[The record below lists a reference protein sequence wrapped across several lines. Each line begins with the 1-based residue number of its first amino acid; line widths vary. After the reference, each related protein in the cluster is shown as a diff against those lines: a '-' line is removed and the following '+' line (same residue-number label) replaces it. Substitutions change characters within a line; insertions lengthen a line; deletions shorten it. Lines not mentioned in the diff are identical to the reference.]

1 MRGPAPAATMRI
13 LYSIERNGVT
23 AARPVHIF
31 KIESDSEA
39 VTFSGQCVQRWSQ
52 ELIESWHWQ
61 CKATK
66 YC

>member
-1 MRGPAPAATMRI
+1 MRGPAPAATMRTF
-13 LYSIERNGVT
+13 YSIEQNGVI
-23 AARPVHIF
+23 AARPFHNY
-31 KIESDSEA
+31 KIELDSEA
-39 VTFSGQCVQRWSQ
+39 VTFLGQRVQRGSQ